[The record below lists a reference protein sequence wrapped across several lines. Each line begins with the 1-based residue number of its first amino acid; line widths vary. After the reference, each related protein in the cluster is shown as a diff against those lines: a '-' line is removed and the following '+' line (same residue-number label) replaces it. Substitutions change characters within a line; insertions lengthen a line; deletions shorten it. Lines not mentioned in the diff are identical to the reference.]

1 MHPGAESVSDLLAL
15 MGRGDRDAEARLMDR
30 VYPELRR
37 LAGAYMRRERFGHS
51 LQPTALV
58 NEAFMRLGGEQQG
71 GWQGRAHFIAV
82 SAQVMR
88 RVLVDHARAKAAQK
102 RGGEELRV
110 TFVEA
115 EAAFEENR
123 IETLA
128 IHEALERLAK
138 LSERQ
143 AKVVEMKFFG
153 GMAFDE
159 IAAVL
164 NVSERT
170 AKRDWEA
177 ARAWL
182 HVQLGA

>member
-1 MHPGAESVSDLLAL
+1 MQPGSESVSDLLAL
-15 MGRGDRDAEARLMDR
+15 MGQGDRDAEARLMNR

-37 LAGAYMRRERFGHS
+37 LAGAYMRREKAGHS

-58 NEAFMRLGGEQQG
+58 NEAFLRLGADPTG

-88 RVLVDHARAKAAQK
+88 RVLVDHARAKAAHK
-102 RGGEELRV
+102 RGGEERRV

-115 EAAFEENR
+115 EAAFEER
-123 IETLA
+123 RFETLA
-128 IHEALERLAK
+128 IHQALERLSK
-138 LSERQ
+138 LNHRQ

-159 IAAVL
+159 IAMVL

-182 HVQLGA
+182 HSQLDS